1 MAEPQLE
8 QTPRDRAG
16 TLLALTLVAMVISV
30 GVVGYVVYDNTLA
43 HSSSAS
49 DPIEMG
55 DTVTLDYIGMFT
67 DGRVFD
73 TSIYEIAEDDV
84 LYPKSFTFQMR
95 DESGYAPFD
104 MEAGAYGVEGGTIK
118 GFALGVLGL
127 HVGDT
132 STIEV
137 SPEDGY
143 PVDPTMLVTIPLSE
157 ELPATESMS
166 EAAFENLFNTDPIPM
181 DFVEHYRWG
190 WDVLVVE
197 VSFGV
202 VTFKHCP
209 TVGETVY
216 PFGDPN
222 DDEEPQGWPCLV
234 ESFDPEA
241 DGGVGRIV
249 VRHQVSAD
257 DVYNVMGTDNDGQVF
272 ILSGYDAENGTFE
285 IHKSNMSV
293 GYNAEVRGRT
303 LIFEVTIISV
313 KSV

>member
-1 MAEPQLE
+1 MAEPHLE

-16 TLLALTLVAMVISV
+16 TLLALALVAMVMSV
-30 GVVGYVVYDNTLA
+30 GAVGYVIYDNTLA

-55 DTVTLDYIGMFT
+55 DTVTLDYVGMFT

-95 DESGYAPFD
+95 DESGYTSFE

-132 STIEV
+132 STIVV

-143 PVDPTMLVTIPLSE
+143 AVDPTMLVTIPLVE
-157 ELPATESMS
+157 EIAATETMS
-166 EAAFENLFNTDPIPM
+166 ETSFESLFQIDAIAM
-181 DFVEHYRWG
+181 DFVQHYHWG
-190 WDVLVVE
+190 WDVLVVN

-202 VTFKHCP
+202 VTLKHCP

-222 DDEEPQGWPCLV
+222 DDEEPQGWPCIV
-234 ESFDPEA
+234 ESFDPDA
-241 DGGVGRIV
+241 DDGVGKIV
-249 VRHQVSAD
+249 VRHQVSPD
-257 DVYNVMGTDNDGQVF
+257 DVYNVMGEDYDDQVF

-285 IHKSNMSV
+285 VHRSNLDL
-293 GYNAEVRGRT
+293 GYNAEIRGRT
-303 LIFEVTIISV
+303 LLFEVTIISV